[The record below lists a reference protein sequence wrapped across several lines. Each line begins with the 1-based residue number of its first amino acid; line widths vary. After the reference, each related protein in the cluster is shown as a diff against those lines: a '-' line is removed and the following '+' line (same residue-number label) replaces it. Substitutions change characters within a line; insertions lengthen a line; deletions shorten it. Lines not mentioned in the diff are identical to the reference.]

1 MSLFGQKP
9 LDILFLWEYYSIM
22 KIPTRVHYGLQFMI
36 ELAAHHGSGPQYLK
50 GIADSQDISG
60 KYLSQIVISLKTAR
74 LVNGIRGSKG
84 GYMLA
89 RSPNQINVQD
99 IVDVLEGDLEI
110 TDDSKDPALC
120 SKASHCVSQ
129 EVWRKL
135 GRAMAET
142 LSAITLDDLL
152 KRRQEQM
159 NVANYEI

>member
-1 MSLFGQKP
+1 
-9 LDILFLWEYYSIM
+9 M

-36 ELAAHHGSGPQYLK
+36 ELAAHYGSGPQYLK
-50 GIADSQDISG
+50 GIADSQDISE
-60 KYLSQIVISLKTAR
+60 KYLSQIVIGLKTAR

-89 RSPNQINVQD
+89 KPPNQINVQN
-99 IVDVLEGDLEI
+99 IVDVLDGDLEI
-110 TDDSKDPALC
+110 VDDSKDPALC

-152 KRRQEQM
+152 KQRQEQM
-159 NVANYEI
+159 NVGNYDI